1 MQPMILDKIVEK
13 VKERYEIIKKNKP
26 LSMLL
31 NEIAF
36 KEEYEFVFYDLFK
49 RKDFIFIC
57 ECKKAS
63 PSKGI
68 IKEDFNYLEIA
79 KEYEEAGAD
88 VISCLTE
95 PFFFLGSDAYL
106 EDIKR
111 NVSIPVLR
119 KDFIIDPYQIYE
131 SKALGADVILLIVAI
146 LSDKQLKDYIELAH
160 SLGMSCLVE
169 THNELEIEKA
179 IEAGAKVIGVNN
191 RNLKDFSMDYTLS
204 LRMREKYPDVILVSE
219 SGLRN
224 KDDVINVK
232 RAKSNGA
239 LIGESLMKSDNI
251 RKTLEEYINA
261 R

>member
-1 MQPMILDKIVEK
+1 MILDKIVEK

-36 KEEYEFVFYDLFK
+36 KEEHEFIFYDLFK
-49 RKDFIFIC
+49 EKNFIFIC

-106 EDIKR
+106 KDIKR

-169 THNELEIEKA
+169 THNESEIEKA
-179 IEAGAKVIGVNN
+179 IEAGGYAEIDECEDYEFAARMLASGAKA
-191 RNLKDFSMDYTLS
+191 RNIPEPLVRFRVSDRDFKKLSSFYTNTLPKLTVWTAFSMVRKIATRTTSFPLS
-204 LRMREKYPDVILVSE
+204 
-219 SGLRN
+219 
-224 KDDVINVK
+224 K
-232 RAKSNGA
+232 R
-239 LIGESLMKSDNI
+239 
-251 RKTLEEYINA
+251 
-261 R
+261 